1 MTESINLTNAIE
13 AHHANVAAGREAQK
27 AKAVRDLAI
36 LDLLAAHMVETGQEN
51 KEVRAQLIAAEVLES
66 KANHM
71 ANDAAK
77 LTRKFP
83 EAVTANDFMLAR
95 LDADLLTVTSVRN
108 LEAKPKTAVQLGKA
122 AAVIMLK
129 AIKAVKALTPAAFKA
144 YEKHLVKLLREE
156 ELKAQTLAENEA
168 TLQEID
174 AKMEM
179 LKAEKKALKAA

>member
-36 LDLLAAHMVETGQEN
+36 LDLLAAHMVETGQTNTET
-51 KEVRAQLIAAEVLES
+51 RAQLIAAEILES

-83 EAVTANDFMLAR
+83 ESVTANDFMLAR
-95 LDADLLTVTSVRN
+95 LDADLTTVTSVRN
-108 LEAKPKTAVQLGKA
+108 LEAKAKTAIQLGKA
-122 AAVIMLK
+122 AAVLMLK

-144 YEKHLVKLLREE
+144 YEKHLAKLLREE
-156 ELKAQTLAENEA
+156 ELKAKTLAENEA
-168 TLQEID
+168 TLQEIE
-174 AKMEM
+174 AKMAM
-179 LKAEKKALKAA
+179 LKAEAKALKAA